1 MRSWGR
7 KRTLVAAEVNDSNA
21 GLSRLSLPR
30 LLLTQHLLAPAAGH
44 LLQCSESPR
53 TSRSITAKIVH
64 SQLHFHC
71 LHVVACFQR
80 VAISVPKKG
89 VVIFFP
95 YFANAYENPV
105 STAWSAA
112 KVLLRHFVSEK
123 LGHEESLTAM
133 KFEAGETKISWPNT
147 PKHRCRSPLTSSI
160 QNWFL

>member
-1 MRSWGR
+1 MSVKSASMTELRTFRPFATAAIAHAAFTCTCGR
-7 KRTLVAAEVNDSNA
+7 PLVAMQRIPPNQPFDHGKKRALPTA
-21 GLSRLSLPR
+21 LSL
-30 LLLTQHLLAPAAGH
+30 LACRSLFP
-44 LLQCSESPR
+44 ESHN
-53 TSRSITAKIVH
+53 IG
-64 SQLHFHC
+64 
-71 LHVVACFQR
+71 
-80 VAISVPKKG
+80 PKKG
-89 VVIFFP
+89 VVSFFP

-133 KFEAGETKISWPNT
+133 KLDSGETKISWPNT